1 MVSSIRTNNWT
12 IAYLSLCLS
21 CSIWQILSSLQLAWV
36 ARKPVHGVVLFQST
50 ISFLSILFSLLNPL
64 TMLNC
69 DARYWVSIVTVNLGG
84 ICIQSV
90 LLYKAYICNER
101 ARWLLGIGAL
111 AQCGYV
117 ILIFLDATAGRV
129 TSIQDPITGMC
140 QLENKWWPALA
151 KIGVDILSNA
161 ILSFA
166 FLRVVYRQYNVFG
179 NSLYKSLLS
188 NGIIF
193 SIGVILSNLIVGILI
208 ASRVTGGLSA
218 DLYAFDWI
226 VTSYLLIKQFRRDH
240 NRPSSRPNSFDIPQF
255 NYHINDELQ
264 ITSIPSIPIIPYT
277 HAVPLSPLCA
287 HCEKQQQ
294 DTRYV
299 ASNTIL

>member
-1 MVSSIRTNNWT
+1 MNSTDCFADSSIISGIRTNNWT

-36 ARKPVHGVVLFQST
+36 ARKPVHAVVLFQST

-90 LLYKAYICNER
+90 LLYKAYVCNER

-111 AQCGYV
+111 AQCGYIV
-117 ILIFLDATAGRV
+117 LMVLDATSGRV
-129 TSIQDPITGMC
+129 TSTQDPITGMC
-140 QLENKWWPALA
+140 
-151 KIGVDILSNA
+151 SNGG
-161 ILSFA
+161 
-166 FLRVVYRQYNVFG
+166 LRLQ
-179 NSLYKSLLS
+179 KSAWTFSATLFSHLLS
-188 NGIIF
+188 CEW
-193 SIGVILSNLIVGILI
+193 IGVILSNLIVGILI

-240 NRPSSRPNSFDIPQF
+240 KRPESRPNSYPVPQF
-255 NYHINDELQ
+255 SYQ
-264 ITSIPSIPIIPYT
+264 TSEDLPMTSGHVVPYISEMT
-277 HAVPLSPLCA
+277 MTPLCA
-287 HCEKQQQ
+287 QCEKNIQHA
-294 DTRYV
+294 R
-299 ASNTIL
+299 